1 MELYQHS
8 MILCA
13 TVLAQLHD
21 ERGPLAEAVTALLA
35 IAIVVGSALLWIGI
49 PFGGLWLAGELTTTA
64 QGFLFA
70 TLGGIPLAMTAFAWV
85 LYRVNDRYE
94 RGRGADAAPGR
105 RRSAWLVSSS
115 DERSR
120 IRRARA
126 PRALIDVA
134 MTVSA
139 TTAIVL
145 MAIWFFFYSEMWL
158 VNPL

>member
-1 MELYQHS
+1 
-8 MILCA
+8 
-13 TVLAQLHD
+13 VLTQLHD
-21 ERGPLAEAVTALLA
+21 ERGSVADVVTGLLA
-35 IAIVVGSALLWIGI
+35 LAIVLGSAALWIGI

-70 TLGGIPLAMTAFAWV
+70 TLGGIPLAMTAAAWL
-85 LYRVNDRYE
+85 LYRVNDLYE
-94 RGRGADAAPGR
+94 RSRGPQNGSSR

-120 IRRARA
+120 VRRARA

-134 MTVSA
+134 MTLSA
-139 TTAIVL
+139 TTALIL
-145 MAIWFFFYSEMWL
+145 MAIWFFFFSQMWL

>member
-1 MELYQHS
+1 M
-8 MILCA
+8 
-13 TVLAQLHD
+13 LAQVD
-21 ERGPLAEAVTALLA
+21 DDRGSLAGAVTAVLA
-35 IAIVVGSALLWIGI
+35 IAVVLGSAALWIGI

-70 TLGGIPLAMTAFAWV
+70 TLGGIPLAMTASAWL
-85 LYRVNDRYE
+85 LYRVNALYE
-94 RGRGADAAPGR
+94 RSREAEDGSGR

-120 IRRARA
+120 VRRARA

-139 TTAIVL
+139 TTALIL
-145 MAIWFFFYSEMWL
+145 MAIWFFFYSEMLL

>member
-1 MELYQHS
+1 MR
-8 MILCA
+8 

-21 ERGPLAEAVTALLA
+21 DRTPLAGAVTAVLGLA
-35 IAIVVGSALLWIGI
+35 IVLGSAALWIGI
-49 PFGGLWLAGELTTTA
+49 PLGGLWLAGELTSTA

-70 TLGGIPLAMTAFAWV
+70 TLGGIPLAMTAFAWL

-94 RGRGADAAPGR
+94 RSRGGAAAGGH

-120 IRRARA
+120 VRRARA

-139 TTAIVL
+139 TAALVL
-145 MAIWFFFYSEMWL
+145 MAIWFFFFSEMWL

>member
-1 MELYQHS
+1 VG
-8 MILCA
+8 

-21 ERGPLAEAVTALLA
+21 ERGQAASVVTALLA
-35 IAIVVGSALLWIGI
+35 VAIVLGSAALWIGI

-70 TLGGIPLAMTAFAWV
+70 TLGGIPLTMTAFAWL
-85 LYRVNDRYE
+85 LYRVNDLYE
-94 RGRGADAAPGR
+94 RSRGPESAGGR

-120 IRRARA
+120 VRRARA

-134 MTVSA
+134 MTISA
-139 TTAIVL
+139 TTALVL
-145 MAIWFFFYSEMWL
+145 MAIWFFFFSQMWL

>member
-1 MELYQHS
+1 MD
-8 MILCA
+8 A
-13 TVLAQLHD
+13 VLAQLHD
-21 ERGPLAEAVTALLA
+21 DRTPLAGAVTALLGL
-35 IAIVVGSALLWIGI
+35 AIVLGSAALWIGI
-49 PFGGLWLAGELTTTA
+49 PLGGLWLAGELTTTA

-70 TLGGIPLAMTAFAWV
+70 TLGGIPLAMTAFAWL

-94 RGRGADAAPGR
+94 RSRGAEAASGH

-120 IRRARA
+120 VRRARA

-134 MTVSA
+134 MTLSA
-139 TTAIVL
+139 TAALVL
-145 MAIWFFFYSEMWL
+145 MAIWFFFFSEMWL